1 MIQLYNGMSYTNLK
15 KKVFGQLSKILSEN
29 ESIKLFNKEIQ
40 FINNYDREYFI
51 NNDSKVRLT
60 IDKNQNYFQIAPS
73 IKHCAT
79 DDSIVVELKYNLD
92 KDYKNFVIRTNLAQN
107 SKYRNG
113 IDLLFGI

>member
-1 MIQLYNGMSYTNLK
+1 MHLLFSCEKNAKPTAAPL
-15 KKVFGQLSKILSEN
+15 LSQPVIELHLRVEFK
-29 ESIKLFNKEIQ
+29 
-40 FINNYDREYFI
+40 NYDREYFI

-73 IKHCAT
+73 IKHYAT